1 MPLHQETYIV
11 GNIARVV
18 NPVNSAGDLTVA
30 NAQLHRLREQLRQ
43 QRGQSSPVETTESPA
58 LSRLPPHLGWG
69 SDRIPTQ
76 PNRVP
81 PQSKL
86 QIALT
91 VTPVDD
97 DVVAADIS
105 KGSSESERVQTCS
118 VHPSLLVA
126 CLKHEMAAIG
136 RIWLLAR
143 FLDEQ
148 GRGWL
153 TIDEL
158 RQQLTDKS
166 SPLRV
171 VGWRR
176 LRQVLNAGK
185 GVFWERDDFGRLWL
199 YGNIR
204 VARHLG
210 VTHFS
215 GDEIKLPIQELL
227 GTIGEVRN
235 AFYTA
240 FHCGRASSPISRA
253 TLQLVT
259 GVPARTQRY
268 YDDAHDTERVAN
280 LSLVADAGDQE
291 TSWQHGR
298 AAFTFIDSQG
308 KQGRAGASYTAIR
321 LPNSYTSTRYASL
334 TGKRKR
340 LNHKLKQDL
349 ANYGTQGNSDGQ
361 IQRLF
366 FTDGKQAGRVFGRK
380 HDIYLHSQQNGTV
393 VFWAGWLHG

>member
-1 MPLHQETYIV
+1 M
-11 GNIARVV
+11 GNISRLV
-18 NPVNSAGDLTVA
+18 NAVNSAGGLTVA
-30 NAQLHRLREQLRQ
+30 NAQLHRLREQLQQ
-43 QRGQSSPVETTESPA
+43 QRGNLAQTISVVATETPVP
-58 LSRLPPHLGWG
+58 SRLPPHLGWS

-81 PQSKL
+81 PQSKP

-91 VTPVDD
+91 VTPVNEDA
-97 DVVAADIS
+97 VAADIS
-105 KGSSESERVQTCS
+105 KGPSESERVQTCS

-126 CLKHEMAAIG
+126 CLKNEVAAIG

-143 FLDEQ
+143 FLDEH

-166 SPLRV
+166 SPLRI

-176 LRQVLNAGK
+176 LRQILNAGK

-215 GDEIKLPIQELL
+215 GDEIQLPVQELL
-227 GTIGEVRN
+227 GTMGEVRN

-240 FHCGRASSPISRA
+240 FHCGRESSPISRA
-253 TLQLVT
+253 TLNKVT
-259 GVPARTQRY
+259 GVPERTQRH
-268 YDDAHDTERVAN
+268 YDDVHNTERVAN
-280 LSLVADAGDQE
+280 FSLVTDAGDQE
-291 TSWQHGR
+291 TAWQHGR
-298 AAFTFIDSQG
+298 AAFTFTDRQG

-321 LPNSYTSTRYASL
+321 LPNSYNTTRYARL

-349 ANYGTQGNSDGQ
+349 ANYGTQGNSNGQ
-361 IQRLF
+361 IRRLF
-366 FTDGKQAGRVFGRK
+366 FTDGKQAGRVFGRNN
-380 HDIYLHSQQNGTV
+380 DIYLHAQQNGTV